1 MYISKEDI
9 KAYNAEFTRT
19 DAELSHLINAA
30 EDAVNSLTYYR
41 IPAKGGLQEFSTFVQ
56 EQVKK
61 ACCEQVIFLQ
71 TYGDMVSSP
80 LKSYGINGVSMTLS
94 EDAVV
99 SRGGVTVSRR
109 VYNLLL
115 PTNLMYRG
123 IR

>member
-1 MYISKEDI
+1 MYITKEDI
-9 KAYNAEFTRT
+9 QAYDAEFTAT
-19 DAELSHLINAA
+19 DAQTAKLIRNA
-30 EDAVNSLTYYR
+30 ENCVDSLTFHR
-41 IPAKGGLQEFSTFVQ
+41 IPAKGGLEKFSRFIQ

-71 TYGDMVSSP
+71 TYGDMVNSP
-80 LKSYGINGVSMTLS
+80 LQSYGINGVSMTLK
-94 EDAVV
+94 EDAAI

>member
-1 MYISKEDI
+1 MYISADDI
-9 KAYNAEFTRT
+9 LAYNAEFTRT
-19 DAELSHLINAA
+19 ATDINRLINEA

-41 IPAKGGLQEFSTFVQ
+41 IPAKGGLQEFSEFVQ
-56 EQVKK
+56 KQVKK
-61 ACCEQVIFLQ
+61 ACCEQVIFLH
-71 TYGDMVSSP
+71 TYGDMVNSP
-80 LKSYGINGVSMTLS
+80 LQSYGINGVSMTLK
-94 EDAVV
+94 EDAVI